1 MNTKRIPAIVML
13 LAGAVTCIVTYIDG
27 YDIRDTLFIL
37 FWVLIIFLVLGIV
50 VKRILDSFRLPDENA
65 VDDSGEMIEKQSGD
79 GVELNENNGNEEEE
93 NG

>member
-37 FWVLIIFLVLGIV
+37 FWVLLIFLVLGIV

-79 GVELNENNGNEEEE
+79 GVELNENNGNEDEE

>member
-37 FWVLIIFLVLGIV
+37 FWVLLIFLVLGIV

-79 GVELNENNGNEEEE
+79 GVELNENNGNEDEA

>member
-27 YDIRDTLFIL
+27 YDIKDTLFIL
-37 FWVLIIFLVLGIV
+37 FWVLLVFLVLGIV
-50 VKRILDSFRLPDENA
+50 VKRILDSFQLPDENA

-79 GVELNENNGNEEEE
+79 GLEINENNGNEDEA

>member
-79 GVELNENNGNEEEE
+79 GVELNENNGNEDEA